1 MAHEKLLKINMLTP
15 SAAPKMDL
23 SLQSTLDEKRFTSET
38 GLAARIASVSQPVL
52 ADFGFRLVRVKL
64 SAQAGATI
72 QIMAERPDG
81 SMSVDDCETLSQALS
96 PVLDVEDPIPEGY
109 RLEISSP
116 GLDRPL
122 VRASDFV
129 RALGHEAKIEMAVPV
144 GSRKRFR
151 GVIESLEGDATE
163 VKIRRTDAK
172 PDEETEIVLK
182 LADIAEAKLMLTE
195 DLIRASLRAA
205 KQPEAESDATEEAP
219 RRGPGRFAKGKEK
232 PAPAPAEKT
241 PKAKKTKG

>member
-1 MAHEKLLKINMLTP
+1 
-15 SAAPKMDL
+15 MDL

-38 GLAARIASVSQPVL
+38 GLAARIAAVSQPVL

-122 VRASDFV
+122 VRASDFR
-129 RALGHEAKIEMAVPV
+129 RALGHEAKIEMAAPV

-151 GVIESLEGDATE
+151 GLIESLDGEATE

-172 PDEETEIVLK
+172 PDEEPEVVLK

-205 KQPEAESDATEEAP
+205 KQAEADSASAEEAP

-241 PKAKKTKG
+241 PKAKKTKS

>member
-1 MAHEKLLKINMLTP
+1 
-15 SAAPKMDL
+15 MDL
-23 SLQSTLDEKRFTSET
+23 RLQSTLDEKRFTSET
-38 GLAARIASVSQPVL
+38 GLAARIAALSQPVL

-96 PVLDVEDPIPEGY
+96 PVLDVEDPIPDGY

-122 VRASDFV
+122 VRVSDFV
-129 RALGHEAKIEMAVPV
+129 RARGHEAKIEMAVPV

-151 GVIESLEGDATE
+151 GLIESLEGDGEATQ
-163 VKIRRTDAK
+163 VKLRRTDAK
-172 PDEETEIVLK
+172 PDEEPEVMLK

-205 KQPEAESDATEEAP
+205 KQAEADSASAEEAP
-219 RRGPGRFAKGKEK
+219 RRGPGRFAKPKDPK
-232 PAPAPAEKT
+232 PAPAEKT
-241 PKAKKTKG
+241 PKAKKTKS